1 MPMGVP
7 RARPPP
13 PPGSVEEEKDKTPIL
28 PLSPSDYKIQVKHL
42 EQRFDEDQYYSISE
56 PVSGGPPPKDRDDR
70 WREWALCVIRNFDHK
85 DTHTSTTLQVKSPHI
100 KDLVKNVIGDKY
112 PGVSFSTENIQL
124 DFPLRSLWHYRPQL
138 RDACEELK
146 GLEREHI
153 DFFMEFLDEEFEE
166 TIREF
171 ENLTEQ
177 GLITYPLLWTI
188 FKPGEIV
195 YTAANDYHPI
205 RAYRHYEGTYLHGQC
220 PQYRLANEY
229 VTYDGEHFGTSHAN
243 AAIGKFT
250 GTRKITRLPAF
261 PLAWH
266 PHADSIRE
274 KLAERGQKFE
284 ALRGKQYCYYAG
296 ITLGEYDRESERI
309 KKYSVNG
316 PIMIDCEIFGRMVP
330 DRANVVDQKYK
341 KGSLKR
347 GGCNYNYYESDY
359 ESGSDLDDDILD
371 DDDDEE
377 DTDEPPTPSWK
388 RPEDPKTY
396 RPLTEEQHLICDSI
410 VHGFAFSE
418 KVWVQF
424 AVELVQPPV
433 WNDKAFDQL
442 VLPAT
447 QKSLIRALV
456 DSHVKDQRGF
466 DDFIKGKGRG
476 LVAILHGPPGVGKTL
491 TAESVAHASRRP
503 LYAVSSGE
511 LGIDAKEL
519 EGNLARILDMA
530 SSWKAVVLLDEADVF
545 LEKRSQHDLKR
556 NALVSIF
563 LRLLEYYQGIL
574 FLTTNRV
581 KTFDEAF
588 QSRIHVA
595 LKYSNLEVD
604 ARRSVWR
611 NFLERIEDGGVDVG
625 NEGYDKLARHEL
637 NGREIKNA
645 IGTAK
650 TLADA
655 EGAKLDVERLE
666 VVLKIQQEFEKEM
679 RE

>member
-1 MPMGVP
+1 MAPV
-7 RARPPP
+7 
-13 PPGSVEEEKDKTPIL
+13 L
-28 PLSPSDYKIQVKHL
+28 PLSASDYKIEIKHL
-42 EQRFDEDQYYSISE
+42 EQRFDDDQYYTIGE
-56 PVSGGPPPKDRDDR
+56 PVSGGPPPKDRDDK
-70 WREWALCVIRNFDHK
+70 WREWALCVIRNFDHQ
-85 DTHTSTTLQVKSPHI
+85 DNHTSTTLQIKSPQI
-100 KDLVKNVIGDKY
+100 KELLKNVIGDKY

-124 DFPLRSLWHYRPQL
+124 DYPLKSLWHYRSQL
-138 RDACEELK
+138 REEAERLQ
-146 GLEREHI
+146 GLEKEHAE
-153 DFFMEFLDEEFEE
+153 FFVRFLDEEFEE
-166 TIREF
+166 TDREV

-188 FKPGEIV
+188 FKPAEVV
-195 YTAANDYHPI
+195 YTAANDYHPF
-205 RAYRHYEGTYLHGQC
+205 RAYRHYEGTYLQGQC
-220 PQYRLANEY
+220 PQYRLSNEF
-229 VTYDGEHFGTSHAN
+229 VTYDGEHFGTAHSN
-243 AAIGKFT
+243 AAIGKFA
-250 GTRKITRLPAF
+250 GTRKITRLPVF
-261 PLAWH
+261 PLDWH
-266 PHADSIRE
+266 PQADIVRE
-274 KLAERGQKFE
+274 KLIARGQKFE
-284 ALRGKQYCYYAG
+284 SLRGKQYCYYTG
-296 ITLGEYDRESERI
+296 ITLGDFNQRSGRI
-309 KKYSVNG
+309 KKFSVNG
-316 PIMIDCEIFGRMVP
+316 PIMIDCEIFGKMVP
-330 DRANVVDQKYK
+330 DRANVVHQKYK
-341 KGSLKR
+341 KGALKPGR
-347 GGCNYNYYESDY
+347 SCVVDDGYDSES
-359 ESGSDLDDDILD
+359 ELDDDILD
-371 DDDDEE
+371 DDFDDDMENE
-377 DTDEPPTPSWK
+377 EPPAWK
-388 RPEDPKTY
+388 RKEDPKTY
-396 RPLTEEQHLICDSI
+396 RPLTQEQHLICDCM

-418 KVWVQF
+418 KLWVQF
-424 AVELVQPPV
+424 AVDLVQPPV

-447 QKSLIRALV
+447 QKSLVRALV
-456 DSHVKDQRGF
+456 DSHVKEQRSF

-519 EGNLARILDMA
+519 ESNLARILDMA
-530 SSWKAVVLLDEADVF
+530 SAWKAVVLLDEADVF

-611 NFLERIEDGGVDVG
+611 NFLERIENGGVEVG
-625 NEGYDKLARHEL
+625 EEGYDRLARHEL

-666 VVLKIQQEFEKEM
+666 VVLKIQQEFEEEM